1 MGYHIGVGKCDI
13 TGPCAQV
20 GFMGMSNLGQQ
31 GEGLHTRLFA
41 RAFIL
46 VDTRGARVA
55 IVVVDLAMCSQ
66 AVKLEVV
73 GRLSTDPDFR
83 ENGRPL
89 YTDENLMVT
98 ATHTH
103 SGPGGYSHYLAYNAS
118 IPGFSHQ
125 NFECIVSGIIES
137 LRKAHGSIEPGRV
150 LVARGAVPD
159 CGGNRSLDA
168 YLKNPNPG
176 IDQIDREMILLK
188 FITVDGGLRGMINW
202 FPAHPT
208 TMGEKNRLVSGD
220 HKGTAS
226 ILFEKAHGG
235 IVGAFANSNCGDQ
248 SSNMKYGHRPDGIH
262 DIKHCLEIG
271 RIQYEVATQLL
282 ETESTELT
290 GPISYGQIYTDMSCS
305 LLKNPDRRTWPAA
318 LGYGMLNGSE
328 EDSEGFKVKKWG
340 EGTTKSDFEEDF
352 NLQLVLLKRFL
363 TPLLGVHWPEAKNFP
378 PGYEDGH
385 AEKPIVFHVGL
396 ARFRDIPLVPST
408 LPVQMFK
415 IGTLVLA
422 GHPGELT
429 TVAGRLLRDEV
440 KSVFGP
446 GEADPVVVATYSNA
460 FSSYTTT
467 RWEYSA
473 QYYEGASTL
482 FGPWTLDAYI
492 KEHRKLAEAIRD
504 GRPAASGAAPPII
517 PDENI
522 LHGWGERMFPDGRI
536 PGRSLKIGDIDGN
549 AHPGYKRG
557 DRVSVSFL
565 GGYPGND
572 LRTNQTYLTVE
583 RKTLGGF
590 IPVYNDHDLCTLFRW
605 QASGLASKIIIEWKV
620 PDNEASGTYRIR
632 YFGDY
637 WDSLPKEMHPIVS
650 ATREFKVV

>member
-1 MGYHIGVGKCDI
+1 MGYHIGVGKYDI
-13 TGPCAQV
+13 TGPCVQV

-46 VDTRGARVA
+46 VDPRGARVA

-73 GRLSTDPDFR
+73 RRLSTDPDFR
-83 ENGRPL
+83 VSGHLL
-89 YTDENLMVT
+89 YTDENLMIT

-137 LRKAHGSIEPGRV
+137 LRKAHSSIELGRV

-159 CGGNRSLDA
+159 CGGNRSLNA

-176 IDQIDREMILLK
+176 TDQVDREMILLK
-188 FITVDGGLRGMINW
+188 FITVDGGPRGMINW

-208 TMGEKNRLVSGD
+208 TMGEKNRLISGD
-220 HKGTAS
+220 HKGAAS

-248 SSNMKYGHRPDGIH
+248 SSNMKFGFRPDGIH
-262 DIKHCLEIG
+262 DITHCLEIG
-271 RIQYEVATQLL
+271 RIQYEVATQLF
-282 ETESTELT
+282 ETASTELT
-290 GPISYGQIYTDMSCS
+290 GPISYGQSYADMSCS

-318 LGYGMLNGSE
+318 LGYGMLNGSG

-340 EGTTKSDFEEDF
+340 EGTTKSNFEDDF
-352 NLQLVLLKRFL
+352 NLQLELLKRFL
-363 TPLLGVHWPEAKNFP
+363 TPILGVRWPEAKDFP

-396 ARFRDIPLVPST
+396 AQFRDIPLVPSA

-415 IGTLVLA
+415 IGPLVLA

-440 KSVFGP
+440 QSVFGP

-473 QYYEGASTL
+473 QCYEGASTL
-482 FGPWTLDAYI
+482 FGPWTLDAYL
-492 KEHRKLAEAIRD
+492 KEHRKVAESIRD
-504 GRPAASGAAPPII
+504 GQPVISNTVPPVI
-517 PDENI
+517 PDDKI
-522 LHGWGERMFPDGRI
+522 LHGWGERTFPDSRI

-549 AHPGYKRG
+549 ARPGYKRG

-565 GGYPGND
+565 GGYPGNN
-572 LRTNQTYLTVE
+572 LRTNQTFLAVE
-583 RKTLGGF
+583 RKTTAGF
-590 IPVYNDHDLCTLFRW
+590 VPLYNDHDLCTLFRW
-605 QASGLASKIIIEWKV
+605 QAHGLASKIIIEWKIPV
-620 PDNEASGTYRIR
+620 DEYSGIYRIR

-637 WDSLPKEMHPIVS
+637 WEAFPKVLQPIVAAS
-650 ATREFKVV
+650 REFKVV